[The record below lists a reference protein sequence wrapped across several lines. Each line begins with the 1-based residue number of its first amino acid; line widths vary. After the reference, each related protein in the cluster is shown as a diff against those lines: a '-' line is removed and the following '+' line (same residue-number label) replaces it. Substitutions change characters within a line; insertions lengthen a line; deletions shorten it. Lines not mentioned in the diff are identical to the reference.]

1 MPRCRR
7 EAGGP
12 EVCKRLGR
20 NWVVRS
26 RGGPDAGF
34 ANPKVYE
41 LLEAER
47 FKYAIRLPTNRVS
60 QGRIGYLLKRPVGF
74 HRYCSLPQIS
84 QRPRAREVRPGTQ
97 RTSLNGASVTGCLT
111 PAIVTRLQTICLGS
125 KGPSS

>member
-7 EAGGP
+7 EAGWP

-47 FKYAIRLPTNRVS
+47 FKYAIRLRQTGGSDICSNGQSGFIVTAPLPQMFQRPWARESAQGRVS
-60 QGRIGYLLKRPVGF
+60 PADPSIG
-74 HRYCSLPQIS
+74 
-84 QRPRAREVRPGTQ
+84 ARLV
-97 RTSLNGASVTGCLT
+97 A
-111 PAIVTRLQTICLGS
+111 
-125 KGPSS
+125 

>member
-7 EAGGP
+7 EAGRP

-34 ANPKVYE
+34 ANPEVYE

-47 FKYAIRLPTNRVS
+47 FKYAIRLRQT
-60 QGRIGYLLKRPVGF
+60 GRIGYLLKRPVGF
-74 HRYCSLPQIS
+74 IVTAPLLRSFK
-84 QRPRAREVRPGTQ
+84 RPWARESAQGRVSPADP
-97 RTSLNGASVTGCLT
+97 SMGA
-111 PAIVTRLQTICLGS
+111 RLVA
-125 KGPSS
+125 